1 MSEFAGLLKSRNL
14 FIGCSEDFTFF
25 KFEKKKAMTRLD
37 FTFKVNKK
45 EKEKM
50 KRGKLKR
57 QGLLLL
63 LLLTISN

>member
-1 MSEFAGLLKSRNL
+1 
-14 FIGCSEDFTFF
+14 
-25 KFEKKKAMTRLD
+25 MTRLD

-63 LLLTISN
+63 LNISKSN